1 MIVGWTSIAVNQ
13 NRLFFFALP
22 FALTNKESIHNNN
35 NSLHLYSA
43 FLGTQSTLHSVC
55 VCVGGGGSP
64 QPPPVCSI
72 HPNNAKAA
80 ILRQNSHHTPA
91 YWWRGDRV
99 MKPIGVWRWL
109 GGHDGQWANLARMPG
124 LHPYSF
130 QGHPGIFNDHRESGP
145 RFNVSSEEFMIACKK
160 KKITSLIT
168 VVRREMWSLPT
179 IPQPLYKKHPCNSN

>member
-13 NRLFFFALP
+13 NRLVFFALP
-22 FALTNKESIHNNN
+22 FALTDKESIHNNNNN

-55 VCVGGGGSP
+55 VCVWGGGGSP

-72 HPNNAKAA
+72 HPNDAMAA
-80 ILRQNSHHTPA
+80 ILHQNAHHTPA

-99 MKPIGVWRWL
+99 MKPIGVWRWV
-109 GGHDGQWANLARMPG
+109 GGQDGQWANLARMPG
-124 LHPYSF
+124 LHPYSY
-130 QGHPGIFNDHRESGP
+130 QGHPGIFIDHRESGP
-145 RFNVSSEEFMIACKK
+145 RFNVSSEGFMIAFK

-168 VVRREMWSLPT
+168 VVRREMWTPT
-179 IPQPLYKKHPCNSN
+179 QQQLAFWDVTPK